1 VFVNDYLIDVNTGG
15 PKMASIHFSKFN
27 NLPSMG
33 YNLTPFGSEFIFTNY
48 FFTNEQSLQVNLK
61 YGD

>member
-1 VFVNDYLIDVNTGG
+1 
-15 PKMASIHFSKFN
+15 
-27 NLPSMG
+27 MG
-33 YNLTPFGSEFIFTNY
+33 YNLTPFGLEFICTNY